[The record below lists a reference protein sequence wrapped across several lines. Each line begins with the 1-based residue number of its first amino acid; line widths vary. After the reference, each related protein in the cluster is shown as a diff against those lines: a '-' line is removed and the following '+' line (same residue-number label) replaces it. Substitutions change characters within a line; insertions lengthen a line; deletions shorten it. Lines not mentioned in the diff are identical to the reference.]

1 MSTPPKEVQKTINKQ
16 YKKTKQMTKKFKT
29 LPKIQSLQLVRNANR
44 ILLNKY
50 ESFNNT
56 DELSEE
62 QAELLDLRYNDYEA
76 SEIAL
81 SQYLNQ

>member
-1 MSTPPKEVQKTINKQ
+1 
-16 YKKTKQMTKKFKT
+16 MTKKFKT
-29 LPKIQSLQLVRNANR
+29 LPKIQTLQLVRNANR

-50 ESFNNT
+50 HNHINEPDKYEGFELDEITKDLNT
-56 DELSEE
+56 K
-62 QAELLDLRYNDYEA
+62 YNEYEA